1 MVQLRVRAQT
11 GSYEITVG
19 RAAWRRIGIFCR
31 RAGYSSVFI
40 VTEPDIWKHWGKR
53 FLSETGFGSK
63 SVLLIPSGERSK
75 SLAQVRTLA
84 EELIE
89 RGADREAALVALG
102 GGVVGDVAGF
112 VGGIYMRGIDTLQ
125 APTTMV
131 GQVDSAIGGKNG
143 VNLPGAKNILGTLAP
158 PRLVAA
164 NPEVLRSLS
173 PRAYRSGLFEV
184 IKHGIIRD
192 PALFRFLERNR
203 EAILSQSPR
212 VMERL
217 VAWGAKVKVQVVI
230 RDEKESGLRR
240 ILNFGH
246 TLGHALEAATGFRRL
261 LHGEAVGW
269 GMLMATRIA
278 AGKKMLAL
286 REEEKIRAMIDSY
299 GPLPSLKG
307 ITAKQLIPFLAR
319 DKKTVRGVVHW
330 ILPLRVGAVRVTTRV
345 TTREIQ
351 RAIQEIL
358 RRSHGGADK

>member
-1 MVQLRVRAQT
+1 MVQFRVRTQT
-11 GSYEITVG
+11 GSYEVAVG
-19 RAAWRRIGIFCR
+19 RAAWRRIGAFCR

-40 VTEPDIWKHWGKR
+40 VTEPGIWKHWGKH
-53 FLSETGFGSK
+53 FLGETGFRSK
-63 SVLLIPSGERSK
+63 SILLIPSGERSK
-75 SLAQVRTLA
+75 SLRQVRVLA

-89 RGADREAALVALG
+89 RGADRESALVALG
-102 GGVVGDVAGF
+102 GGMVGDVAGF
-112 VGGIYMRGIDTLQ
+112 VGSIYMRGIDTLQ

-143 VNLPGAKNILGTLAP
+143 VNLPGAKNILGSLAP

-192 PALFRFLERNR
+192 PALFRFLEQNR

-217 VAWGAKVKVQVVI
+217 VAWGAKIKVQVVVQ
-230 RDEKESGLRR
+230 DEKESGLRR

-246 TLGHALEAATGFRRL
+246 TLGHALEAATGYRRL

-278 AGKKMLAL
+278 AGKKMLAR
-286 REEEKIRAMIDSY
+286 REEEKIRALIGSY
-299 GPLPSLKG
+299 GPLPSLQG
-307 ITAKQLIPFLAR
+307 INSKQLIPFLAR

-330 ILPLRVGAVRVTTRV
+330 ILPVRVGAVRVTSRV
-345 TTREIQ
+345 STREIQ
-351 RAIQEIL
+351 KAILAVQSL
-358 RRSHGGADK
+358 SLGGAE